1 MRKMRKILSALM
13 LTALLLSVNSVCYA
27 EEDAFAEADKPV
39 ETAESEQT
47 PPPEQTPVPE
57 QTPAPEQTPPP
68 EQTPEPTPPEEPIL
82 TLPTAL
88 EIDTENIYRG
98 MDKAYKDGYIP
109 TVKDGKVYVVLPL
122 IPSGEV
128 YGDKITVTPDFSGA
142 GTTFVVSNYQKTV
155 NLTEEKINH
164 TEETRKLF
172 YVDFELPLSASRAN
186 GTFPLIIKIKAY
198 DKSGTPIDSQFTVYV
213 NITDVPVEETPVF
226 SGGGGSTPTAEPIVL
241 ISKCEITPE
250 KAVAGEQFT
259 MKLTLKNSL
268 ETKSVENMLVS
279 VDTGN
284 LQINIE
290 DDSNV
295 FQIKGIEKGGTTE
308 LEVHFSS
315 DKSIPAGKYVVSFS
329 FSYDSG
335 QTLKLSS
342 SGSVVVE
349 IKQPANMELVM
360 PKIPDKV
367 NAGETLPLSF
377 QVMNMGRDSMYN
389 VRCEISGY
397 GLLPV
402 NTGYIG
408 TMAAGT
414 SSTAKIDLYI
424 GSLLMSEDY
433 TGSEKYGDTTGTVK
447 LIYEDASG
455 EEFCE
460 ERQFETTIGSPIIT
474 GTVASANPEA
484 EEEAAASQWWIS
496 VLILLVVIA
505 AVAAF
510 VILRRRSIRHE
521 SARH

>member
-1 MRKMRKILSALM
+1 M
-13 LTALLLSVNSVCYA
+13 
-27 EEDAFAEADKPV
+27 
-39 ETAESEQT
+39 
-47 PPPEQTPVPE
+47 
-57 QTPAPEQTPPP
+57 
-68 EQTPEPTPPEEPIL
+68 
-82 TLPTAL
+82 
-88 EIDTENIYRG
+88 
-98 MDKAYKDGYIP
+98 
-109 TVKDGKVYVVLPL
+109 
-122 IPSGEV
+122 
-128 YGDKITVTPDFSGA
+128 
-142 GTTFVVSNYQKTV
+142 
-155 NLTEEKINH
+155 
-164 TEETRKLF
+164 
-172 YVDFELPLSASRAN
+172 PLSASRAN
-186 GTFPLIIKIKAY
+186 GTYPLIIKIKAY
-198 DKSGTPIDSQFTVYV
+198 DRSGTPIDSQFTVYV

-226 SGGGGSTPTAEPIVL
+226 SGGGGSTPTAEPVVL

-295 FQIKGIEKGGTTE
+295 FQLKGIEKGGTTE

>member
-27 EEDAFAEADKPV
+27 EEDAFAEADKPA
-39 ETAESEQT
+39 ETAES
-47 PPPEQTPVPE
+47 
-57 QTPAPEQTPPP
+57 EQTPPP

-82 TLPTAL
+82 ALPTAL

-109 TVKDGKVYVVLPL
+109 TVKDGMVYVVIPL

-155 NLTEEKINH
+155 NLTEEKINN

-186 GTFPLIIKIKAY
+186 GTYPLIIKVKAY
-198 DKSGTPIDSQFTVYV
+198 DMAGTPIDSQFTVYV

-226 SGGGGSTPTAEPIVL
+226 SGGGGSTPTAEPVVL

-250 KAVAGEQFT
+250 KTVSGEQFT

-279 VDTGN
+279 IDTGN

-460 ERQFETTIGSPIIT
+460 EHEFETTIGSPIIT